1 MQIIA
6 ISGKIGRGKDTAVE
20 CITQYVREEKNKT
33 VKHLKFADALKKA
46 TAIMTGTSEADQYTS
61 EGKGKIIPSLGI
73 TIGDFQQKIGMVARE
88 HIDPNIWVNA
98 VMNQMTDENCVYVIS
113 DCRFKN
119 EARQIEERGGLV
131 IRLNRS
137 EHLIDAKLMAGRN
150 PNHVSE
156 TDLDDYDNF
165 DFVYQNDGTIED
177 LKEAIK
183 NFL

>member
-6 ISGKIGRGKDTAVE
+6 LSGKIGSGKDTAAE
-20 CITQYVREEKNKT
+20 YIIQCCLEDKET
-33 VKHLKFADALKKA
+33 VKHLKFTDAIKKV
-46 TAIMTGTSEADQYTS
+46 TAIMTSTSQADQYTL
-61 EGKGKIIPSLGI
+61 EGKGKLILSLGI
-73 TIGDFQQKIGMVARE
+73 TIGDFQEKIGTVAQE
-88 HIDPNIWVNA
+88 HINPNIWVDA
-98 VMNQMTDENCVYVIS
+98 VMKQMTDEYCVYVIS
-113 DCRFKN
+113 DCHFKN
-119 EARQIEERGGLV
+119 EARQIQELGGIV

-137 EHLIDAKLMAGRN
+137 EHLIDPKLMAGRN